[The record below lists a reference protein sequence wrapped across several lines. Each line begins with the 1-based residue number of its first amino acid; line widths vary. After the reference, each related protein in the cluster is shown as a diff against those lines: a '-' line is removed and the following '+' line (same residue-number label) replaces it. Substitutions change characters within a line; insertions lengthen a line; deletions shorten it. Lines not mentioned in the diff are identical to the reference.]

1 MESRS
6 MEQIK
11 MIATKENDEIY
22 KTFKELL
29 KTGQEVQIMITIPGI
44 HTKEKDTVID
54 QEKEKENVKQ
64 PYEQKELE
72 LEITQLLHE
81 LGVPAHIKG
90 YQYLRM
96 SIYLTVCD
104 MTHLHSVTK
113 ILYPTIAKK
122 YDTTPSRVERAIR
135 HAIEVSFSR
144 GRMEALEGMF
154 GYTVNTMKGKPTN
167 SEFIAMLADKI
178 RLSHNI

>member
-1 MESRS
+1 

-29 KTGQEVQIMITIPGI
+29 RTGQEVQIMITIPGVQ
-44 HTKEKDTVID
+44 TKEKDTLKK
-54 QEKEKENVKQ
+54 QEPETLKQ
-64 PYEQKELE
+64 PYDQKELE

-104 MTHLHSVTK
+104 MTHLHSITK

-167 SEFIAMLADKI
+167 SEFIAMIADKI
-178 RLSHNI
+178 RLNHNI